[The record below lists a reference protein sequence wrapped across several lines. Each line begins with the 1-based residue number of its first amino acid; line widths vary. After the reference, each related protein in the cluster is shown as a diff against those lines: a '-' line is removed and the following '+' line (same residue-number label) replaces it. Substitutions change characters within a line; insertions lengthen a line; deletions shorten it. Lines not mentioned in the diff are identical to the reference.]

1 MTTTT
6 ETIPLEAIRELH
18 VLYGIAMMKTLSGDR
33 DTVEMWGY
41 KRLASE
47 MHLAEPLVHK
57 ARNCARGLYQPCA
70 RAGGVCNTPCRAVC
84 ASKRRKGIQKRRCTS
99 DLYAGS

>member
-1 MTTTT
+1 MDNRGAR
-6 ETIPLEAIRELH
+6 PVARLLAR
-18 VLYGIAMMKTLSGDR
+18 DR
-33 DTVEMWGY
+33 A
-41 KRLASE
+41 K
-47 MHLAEPLVHK
+47 HLAEPLVHK